1 MEDFCFSCDKFT
13 AKACAFR
20 RLCHPFAGNLR
31 QEVQLQ
37 QTSIKSMFDSLLG
50 QLAGDTGM
58 SRSPAGGQNAGAGAT
73 SGGSGGLGDLLSS
86 LTGGG
91 ATTSSGRSGGLSEM
105 LGGLV
110 GDQGSFA
117 KGAAAGGLAGA
128 LLGGKG
134 LAKGA
139 VAAAIGTLAYK
150 AYNDWQAG
158 RAPASADGSATQLQ
172 SAAALEALPSPQ
184 GTDFMPD
191 DPEELAEKLAR
202 AMVAAA
208 KADGEVTPTERARI
222 TAALKE
228 RGYDDG
234 AAQVVTEELAAPL
247 DVGRIAALAANEA
260 EAAEI
265 YAASLLS
272 VDPEGAAE
280 KGYLAMLAARLKLPP
295 DLVAHLHAN
304 AGALA

>member
-1 MEDFCFSCDKFT
+1 M
-13 AKACAFR
+13 
-20 RLCHPFAGNLR
+20 
-31 QEVQLQ
+31 Q
-37 QTSIKSMFDSLLG
+37 QTSMKSMFDSLLG
-50 QLAGDTGM
+50 QIAGESGA
-58 SRSPAGGQNAGAGAT
+58 SRSPSTGQST
-73 SGGSGGLGDLLSS
+73 TGGSAGGLGDLLSS

-91 ATTSSGRSGGLSEM
+91 AATSGRSGGLGDM

-110 GDQGSFA
+110 GNQGSFA

-158 RAPASADGSATQLQ
+158 RAPFSSDQQ
-172 SAAALEALPSPQ
+172 QAAADPEALPSPH

-191 DPEELAEKLAR
+191 DPEALAEKLAR

-208 KADGEVTPTERARI
+208 KADGEVTPVERARI

-228 RGYDDG
+228 RGYDDS
-234 AAQVVTEELAAPL
+234 AAQVITEELSAPL
-247 DVGRIAALAANEA
+247 DVGRIAALASNEA

>member
-1 MEDFCFSCDKFT
+1 MQ
-13 AKACAFR
+13 
-20 RLCHPFAGNLR
+20 P
-31 QEVQLQ
+31 
-37 QTSIKSMFDSLLG
+37 TSMKSMFDSLLG
-50 QLAGDTGM
+50 QITGDAGT
-58 SRSPAGGQNAGAGAT
+58 SRAQTGGQNIAGSAASGAT
-73 SGGSGGLGDLLSS
+73 GGSSGGLGDLLSS

-91 ATTSSGRSGGLSEM
+91 ATASSSRSGSLSDM

-158 RAPASADGSATQLQ
+158 RAPFSSDTSAAQPQ
-172 SAAALEALPSPQ
+172 SAATPEALPSPE

-208 KADGEVTPTERARI
+208 KADGEVTAVERARI
-222 TAALKE
+222 AAALKE
-228 RGYDDG
+228 RGYDDS
-234 AAQVVTEELAAPL
+234 AAQVLTEELAAPL
-247 DVGRIAALAANEA
+247 DVGRIAALASSQA

-265 YAASLLS
+265 YAASLLA

-280 KGYLAMLAARLKLPP
+280 KGYLAMLAARLKLPA

>member
-1 MEDFCFSCDKFT
+1 M
-13 AKACAFR
+13 
-20 RLCHPFAGNLR
+20 
-31 QEVQLQ
+31 Q
-37 QTSIKSMFDSLLG
+37 QTSMKSMFDSLLG
-50 QLAGDTGM
+50 QITGDTGT
-58 SRSPAGGQNAGAGAT
+58 SRTQVGGQNAAGAT
-73 SGGSGGLGDLLSS
+73 GGTSGGLGDLLSS

-91 ATTSSGRSGGLSEM
+91 TTASPSRSGGLSDM

-150 AYNDWQAG
+150 AFNDWQAG
-158 RAPASADGSATQLQ
+158 RAPFSSDT
-172 SAAALEALPSPQ
+172 SAAAAQPQPAAGAEPLPSPE

-208 KADGEVTPTERARI
+208 KADGEVTPVERARI
-222 TAALKE
+222 SAALKE
-228 RGYDDG
+228 RGYDDS
-234 AAQVVTEELAAPL
+234 AAQVVSEELAAPL
-247 DVGRIAALAANEA
+247 DVGRIAALASNQA

-265 YAASLLS
+265 YAASLLA

-280 KGYLAMLAARLKLPP
+280 KGYLAMLAARLKLPA

>member
-1 MEDFCFSCDKFT
+1 MQ
-13 AKACAFR
+13 
-20 RLCHPFAGNLR
+20 P
-31 QEVQLQ
+31 
-37 QTSIKSMFDSLLG
+37 TSMKSMFDSLLG
-50 QLAGDTGM
+50 QIAGDAGT
-58 SRSPAGGQNAGAGAT
+58 SRTQTDSQNTAGSAASGAT
-73 SGGSGGLGDLLSS
+73 GGSSGGLGELLSS

-91 ATTSSGRSGGLSEM
+91 GTASSSRSGSLSDM

-158 RAPASADGSATQLQ
+158 RAPFSSDTSTAQPQ
-172 SAAALEALPSPQ
+172 SAAAPEALPSPE

-208 KADGEVTPTERARI
+208 KADGEVTAVERARI

-228 RGYDDG
+228 RGYDDS
-234 AAQVVTEELAAPL
+234 AAQVLTEELAAPL
-247 DVGRIAALAANEA
+247 DVGRIAALASNQA

-265 YAASLLS
+265 YAASLLA

-280 KGYLAMLAARLKLPP
+280 KGYLAMLAARLKLPA